1 MKEAVVHTTGNHYG
15 KSRVWI
21 TDLEGNVLGNRHN
34 PLYYADWNL
43 KTGST
48 EGFANDTN
56 EWFRSYRHEY
66 RQVAS
71 VDHRSGTILFQP
83 DGNYLEFGQED
94 DPLALI
100 RDADRESQ
108 KGYCARI
115 SQVKES
121 K

>member
-56 EWFRSYRHEY
+56 EWFRRHEY
-66 RQVAS
+66 RQVADIDYRRT
-71 VDHRSGTILFQP
+71 VIQFNGHFDWV
-83 DGNYLEFGQED
+83 EFSESD
-94 DPLALI
+94 DPLVLI
-100 RDADRESQ
+100 RDHLAGGSN
-108 KGYCARI
+108 K
-115 SQVKES
+115 
-121 K
+121 